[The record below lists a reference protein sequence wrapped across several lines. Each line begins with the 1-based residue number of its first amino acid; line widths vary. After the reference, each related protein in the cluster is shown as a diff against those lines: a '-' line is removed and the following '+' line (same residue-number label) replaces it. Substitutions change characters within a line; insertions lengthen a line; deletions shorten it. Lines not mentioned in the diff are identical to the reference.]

1 MLHKY
6 DAAERVLLGAASFTV
21 ILILG
26 SFSF

>member
-6 DAAERVLLGAASFTV
+6 DVAERVLLGVASFAV